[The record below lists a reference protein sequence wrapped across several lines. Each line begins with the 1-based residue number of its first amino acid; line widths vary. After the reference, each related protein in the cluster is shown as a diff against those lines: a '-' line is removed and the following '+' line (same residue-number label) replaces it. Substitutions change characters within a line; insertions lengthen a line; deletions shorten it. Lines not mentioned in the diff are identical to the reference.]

1 MELLI
6 IGLLLILVLLITLNI
21 YKNNQIDRME
31 NEIKQLKN
39 DMIEIRGII
48 YK

>member
-6 IGLLLILVLLITLNI
+6 IGLFLILVLLITLNI